1 LAGQLRQRKR
11 DRKSAGDLR
20 DASRCPP
27 PLSVPFALHGG
38 LIELLALGV
47 LQLPSSCRAL
57 DHVLGDFLTWPFF
70 LRLRTCLL
78 AAASVNP

>member
-1 LAGQLRQRKR
+1 
-11 DRKSAGDLR
+11 
-20 DASRCPP
+20 
-27 PLSVPFALHGG
+27 VPFALHGG